1 MILQTHSNPHQ
12 VEEFILE
19 GMLLKYFIKLY
30 CQCTYLNKL
39 PSYQCTIIEFPVP
52 IHLFVLS
59 MYFRVPERQNIM
71 QIKTITTTIL
81 TSLQFCALLV
91 I

>member
-19 GMLLKYFIKLY
+19 GMYILL
-30 CQCTYLNKL
+30 
-39 PSYQCTIIEFPVP
+39 S
-52 IHLFVLS
+52 FVS
-59 MYFRVPERQNIM
+59 
-71 QIKTITTTIL
+71 
-81 TSLQFCALLV
+81 AL